1 MENLKSVEEIKKL
14 MGIED
19 DRIKTWQQLRE
30 VIVKNQKPNL
40 AMLTDFYEFTMS
52 QAFFEAGDKDKKVYF
67 DVFFRSNPFGGGY
80 TINGGL
86 EDIIKFISDFHYN
99 EADIEYLRSKGLH
112 EEFLAYLKDLR
123 FNGDVWA
130 IPEGT
135 PIFPNEPVITVRAN
149 IIEAQ
154 LLESLVLAYFN
165 QGSLIATSAKRIT
178 SASLDIPTSDF
189 GLRRGHGEGVI
200 NGSKYAIIG
209 GCASTSNT
217 LVGQINNVKI
227 SGTMAHDLIQFY
239 GNDYDAFMTYAKANP
254 NNCVFLV
261 DTFDTLRKGVPAAIK
276 VAQEFLIPNGYPF
289 IGIRID
295 SGDLAYLSKETRRLL
310 DEAGFTD
317 TKIFLTNGLDEQKIN
332 SLKQQGACFDAIG
345 AGDNILAPKE
355 RMNGVYKL
363 VAVEEAGK
371 IVPRIKISNDYIKIT
386 NPGYKRVYRFYDKK
400 TGYALGDVVALA
412 DELIPEDHYT
422 LVSPSEEWKKTE
434 LANYRVRELQ
444 VPIFKAGQLVY
455 EVPMVE
461 ERSVY
466 CQNECATLYPEVKR
480 DVKPHG
486 YYVDLSIKLLKLK
499 KELLLQ
505 YSDSSDEKEKTKGQ
519 YHV

>member
-1 MENLKSVEEIKKL
+1 MENLKSVEEIKRL
-14 MGIED
+14 MGINDEN
-19 DRIKTWQQLRE
+19 ITTWKQLRDE
-30 VIVKNQKPNL
+30 IVKNQKPNL

-52 QAFFEAGDKDKKVYF
+52 QAFFKAGDKNKKVYF
-67 DVFFRSNPFGGGY
+67 DVFFRSNPFEGGY

-86 EDIIKFISDFHYN
+86 EDIIKFISEFHYN
-99 EADIEYLRSKGLH
+99 EADIEYLRSKGL
-112 EEFLAYLKDLR
+112 EEAFLDYLRDLR
-123 FNGDVWA
+123 FNGDMWA

-135 PIFPNEPVITVRAN
+135 PIFPNEPVITIRAN

-154 LLESLVLAYFN
+154 LLESLILAYFN

-178 SASLDIPTSDF
+178 ASAGEIPTSDF

-209 GCASTSNT
+209 GCTSTSNT
-217 LVGQINNVKI
+217 LSGQLNDLKI

-261 DTFDTLRKGVPAAIK
+261 DTFDTLKKGIPAAIK
-276 VAQEFLIPNGYPF
+276 VAQEFLIPNSYPF

-295 SGDLAYLSKETRRLL
+295 SGDLAYLSKEARRML
-310 DEAGFTD
+310 DAAGFNS
-317 TKIFLTNGLDEQKIN
+317 TKIFLTNGLNEQKIN
-332 SLKQQGACFDAIG
+332 SLKQQGACFNAIG

-363 VAVEEAGK
+363 VAIEENDK

-386 NPGYKRVYRFYDKK
+386 NPGYKKVYRFYDKK

-412 DELIPEDHYT
+412 DELIPHDHYT
-422 LVSPSEEWKKTE
+422 LVSPIEEWKKTE
-434 LANYRVRELQ
+434 LYNYDVLELQ
-444 VPIFKAGQLVY
+444 VPIFQDGKLVY
-455 EVPMVE
+455 DVPTVE
-461 ERSVY
+461 ERARY
-466 CQNECATLYPEVKR
+466 CREQFETLYPEVKR
-480 DVKPHG
+480 DIKPHE
-486 YYVDLSIKLLKLK
+486 YYVDLSIKLLQLK
-499 KELLLQ
+499 KSLLLQ
-505 YSDSSDEKEKTKGQ
+505 YSEMPEENMKG
-519 YHV
+519 YKHV

>member
-1 MENLKSVEEIKKL
+1 MENLKSVEDFKNLIGIK
-14 MGIED
+14 D
-19 DRIKTWQQLRE
+19 DSIITWQQLRD
-30 VIVKNQKPNL
+30 VVVKMQKPNL

-52 QAFFEAGDKDKKVYF
+52 QAFFKAGDKDKKVYF

-86 EDIIKFISDFHYN
+86 EDIIKFISEFHYN
-99 EADIEYLRSKGLH
+99 EADIEYLRSKGLD
-112 EEFLAYLKDLR
+112 EAFLAYLRDLR
-123 FNGDVWA
+123 FNGDMWA

-135 PIFPNEPVITVRAN
+135 PIFPNEPVITIRAN

-154 LLESLVLAYFN
+154 LLESLILAYFN

-178 SASLDIPTSDF
+178 SAAAEIPTSDF

-217 LVGQINNVKI
+217 LSGQLNDLKV

-261 DTFDTLRKGVPAAIK
+261 DTFDTLKKGVPAAIR
-276 VAQEFLIPNGYPF
+276 VAQDFLIPNGYPF

-295 SGDLAYLSKETRRLL
+295 SGDLAYLSKEARSML
-310 DEAGFTD
+310 DAAGFTD
-317 TKIFLTNGLDEQKIN
+317 TKIFLTNGLNEQKIN
-332 SLKQQGACFDAIG
+332 SLKQQGACFNAIG

-363 VAVEEAGK
+363 VAVEENNQV
-371 IVPRIKISNDYIKIT
+371 VPRIKISNDYIKIT
-386 NPGYKRVYRFYDKK
+386 NPGYKKVYRFYDKK
-400 TGYALGDVVALA
+400 TGYALGDVVALS
-412 DELIPEDHYT
+412 DELIPHDHYT
-422 LVSPSEEWKKTE
+422 LVSPTEEWKKTE
-434 LANYRVRELQ
+434 LYDYDVLELQ
-444 VPIFKAGQLVY
+444 VPVFQSGQLVY
-455 EVPMVE
+455 EIPTVE
-461 ERSVY
+461 ERANY
-466 CQNECATLYPEVKR
+466 CREQFETLYPEVKR
-480 DVKPHG
+480 DINPHG
-486 YYVDLSIKLLKLK
+486 YYVDLSMKLLQLK
-499 KELLLQ
+499 KDLLMK
-505 YSDSSDEKEKTKGQ
+505 YSEQPEEDVKG
-519 YHV
+519 YRHV

>member
-1 MENLKSVEEIKKL
+1 MENLKSVEEIKRL
-14 MGIED
+14 IGIND
-19 DRIKTWQQLRE
+19 DNITTWKQLRDE
-30 VIVKNQKPNL
+30 IVKNQKPNL

-52 QAFFEAGDKDKKVYF
+52 QAFFKAGDKDKKVYF
-67 DVFFRSNPFGGGY
+67 DVFFRTNPFEGGY

-86 EDIIKFISDFHYN
+86 EDIIKFISEFHYT
-99 EADIEYLRSKGLH
+99 EADIEYLRGKGLD
-112 EEFLAYLKDLR
+112 EEFLKYLKDLR
-123 FNGDVWA
+123 FNGDMWA

-135 PIFPNEPVITVRAN
+135 PIFPNEPVITIRAN

-154 LLESLVLAYFN
+154 LLESLILAYFN

-178 SASLDIPTSDF
+178 SAAGTIPTSDF

-217 LVGQINNVKI
+217 LSGQLNDLKV

-239 GNDYDAFMTYAKANP
+239 GNDYDAFMTYAKGNP

-261 DTFDTLRKGVPAAIK
+261 DTFDTLKKGVPAAIR

-295 SGDLAYLSKETRRLL
+295 SGDLAYLSKETRKML
-310 DEAGFTD
+310 DAAGFTD
-317 TKIFLTNGLDEQKIN
+317 TKIFLTNGLNEQKIN
-332 SLKQQGACFDAIG
+332 SLKQQGACFNAIG

-363 VAVEEAGK
+363 VAVEENNQ

-386 NPGYKRVYRFYDKK
+386 NPGYKKVYRFYDKK

-412 DELIPEDHYT
+412 DELIPRDHYT
-422 LVSPSEEWKKTE
+422 LVSPTEEWKKTE
-434 LANYRVRELQ
+434 LYDYDAVELQ
-444 VPIFKAGQLVY
+444 VPIFQGGQLVY
-455 EVPMVE
+455 ETPTVE
-461 ERSVY
+461 ERAKY
-466 CQNECATLYPEVKR
+466 CAEQFETLYPEVRR
-480 DVKPHG
+480 DIKPHG
-486 YYVDLSIKLLKLK
+486 YYVDLSMKLLQLK
-499 KELLLQ
+499 KDLLLQ
-505 YSDSSDEKEKTKGQ
+505 YSEQPEEDVKG
-519 YHV
+519 YRHV

>member
-1 MENLKSVEEIKKL
+1 MENLKSVEEIKRL
-14 MGIED
+14 MGINDEN
-19 DRIKTWQQLRE
+19 ITTWKQLRDE
-30 VIVKNQKPNL
+30 IVKNQKPNL

-52 QAFFEAGDKDKKVYF
+52 QAFFKAGDKNKKVYF
-67 DVFFRSNPFGGGY
+67 DVFFRSNPFEGGY

-86 EDIIKFISDFHYN
+86 EDIIKFISEFHYN
-99 EADIEYLRSKGLH
+99 EADIEYLRSKGL
-112 EEFLAYLKDLR
+112 EEAFLDYLRDLR
-123 FNGDVWA
+123 FNGDMWA

-135 PIFPNEPVITVRAN
+135 PIFPNEPVITIRAN

-154 LLESLVLAYFN
+154 LLESLILAYFN

-178 SASLDIPTSDF
+178 TSAGEIPTSDF

-209 GCASTSNT
+209 GCTSTSNT
-217 LVGQINNVKI
+217 LSGQLNDLKI

-261 DTFDTLRKGVPAAIK
+261 DTFDTLKKGIPAAIK

-295 SGDLAYLSKETRRLL
+295 SGDLAYLSKEARRML
-310 DEAGFTD
+310 DAAGFNS
-317 TKIFLTNGLDEQKIN
+317 TKIFLTNGLNEQKIN
-332 SLKQQGACFDAIG
+332 SLKQQGACFNAIG

-363 VAVEEAGK
+363 VAIEENDK

-386 NPGYKRVYRFYDKK
+386 NPGYKKVYRFYDKK

-412 DELIPEDHYT
+412 DELIPHDHYT
-422 LVSPSEEWKKTE
+422 LVSPIEEWKKTE
-434 LANYRVRELQ
+434 LYNYDVLELQ
-444 VPIFKAGQLVY
+444 EPIFQDGKLVY
-455 EVPMVE
+455 DVPTVE
-461 ERSVY
+461 ERARY
-466 CQNECATLYPEVKR
+466 CREQFETLYPEVKR
-480 DVKPHG
+480 DIKPHE
-486 YYVDLSIKLLKLK
+486 YYVDLSIKLLQLK
-499 KELLLQ
+499 KSLLLQ
-505 YSDSSDEKEKTKGQ
+505 YSEMPEENMKG
-519 YHV
+519 YKHV

>member
-19 DRIKTWQQLRE
+19 ERIKTWQQLRE
-30 VIVKNQKPNL
+30 VIVKSQKPNL

-52 QAFFEAGDKDKKVYF
+52 QAFFKAGDKTKKVYF
-67 DVFFRSNPFGGGY
+67 DVFFRSNPFDGGY

-86 EDIIKFISDFHYN
+86 EDIIKFISEFHYN
-99 EADIEYLRSKGLH
+99 DADIEYLREKGLDP
-112 EEFLAYLKDLR
+112 EFLEYLRVLR
-123 FNGDVWA
+123 FNGDMWA

-135 PIFPNEPVITVRAN
+135 PIFPNEPVITIRAN

-154 LLESLVLAYFN
+154 LLESLILAYFN

-178 SASLDIPTSDF
+178 NAAREIPTSDF

-217 LVGQINNVKI
+217 LTGELYDVKI
-227 SGTMAHDLIQFY
+227 SGTMAHDLVQFY
-239 GNDYDAFMTYAKANP
+239 GNDYDAFMHYAKGNP

-261 DTFDTLRKGVPAAIK
+261 DTFDTLKLGVPAAIR
-276 VAQEFLIPNGYPF
+276 VAREFLIPNGYPF

-295 SGDLAYLSKETRRLL
+295 SGDLAYLSKEARKQL

-317 TKIFLTNGLDEQKIN
+317 AKIFLTNGLNEQKIN

-345 AGDNILAPKE
+345 AGDNVLAPKE

-363 VAVEEAGK
+363 VAVEENNK
-371 IVPRIKISNDYIKIT
+371 IVPRIKISNDYVKIT
-386 NPGYKRVYRFYDKK
+386 NPGYKKVYRFYDRK

-412 DELIPEDHYT
+412 DELIPHDYYT
-422 LVSPSEEWKKTE
+422 LVSPIEEWKKTE
-434 LANYRVRELQ
+434 LHDYEVEELQ
-444 VPIFKAGQLVY
+444 VPIFQGGQLVY
-455 EVPMVE
+455 DIPTVE
-461 ERSVY
+461 ERAKY
-466 CQNECATLYPEVKR
+466 CADKFTTLYPEVKR
-480 DVKPHG
+480 DINPHE
-486 YYVDLSIKLLKLK
+486 YYVDLSMKLLQLK
-499 KELLLQ
+499 KELLMQ
-505 YSDSSDEKEKTKGQ
+505 YSENVEEAQVNGKQ
-519 YHV
+519 I